1 MSVIGWIT
9 LFFITKCFIHRLRY
23 CVYACNAI
31 CCSVYICRDIKPYT
45 LYTTVHRF
53 DIPYHQNILLFP
65 LFIWAVINCVPK
77 PVPGR
82 NNKHQES
89 DIVTV
94 FCSSIQLSVY
104 FSVCCWF
111 FISIFFYKSE
121 DIKHISSP

>member
-9 LFFITKCFIHRLRY
+9 LFLSQNVLYIDYDI
-23 CVYACNAI
+23 VYMHAMPCHTFL
-31 CCSVYICRDIKPYT
+31 DIKP
-45 LYTTVHRF
+45 YTTVHRF
-53 DIPYHQNILLFP
+53 DIPYHQKYFVVP

-94 FCSSIQLSVY
+94 L
-104 FSVCCWF
+104 
-111 FISIFFYKSE
+111 
-121 DIKHISSP
+121 